1 MRDHFY
7 KNVFCC
13 SNSKNL
19 SHFIT
24 FYSLRLNLSRHSTC
38 FQGASI
44 VMFVPGS
51 WFLLRVTQEQ
61 LADHL
66 AVQSSGWLHVKQSS
80 ILPVTSYSSPN
91 QSKSLEM
98 MQYSRY
104 FVTHMTVR
112 QTPLLKV

>member
-24 FYSLRLNLSRHSTC
+24 FYSLRLNLSRPSTC
-38 FQGASI
+38 FQGASV

-51 WFLLRVTQEQ
+51 WFLLGVTQEQ

-66 AVQSSGWLHVKQSS
+66 AVQSSGWLRVEQSS
-80 ILPVTSYSSPN
+80 ILPVTS
-91 QSKSLEM
+91 
-98 MQYSRY
+98 
-104 FVTHMTVR
+104 
-112 QTPLLKV
+112 